1 MAKRDVPIIIQKR
14 TLSPSN
20 SNVAINIIRVT
31 VATTNLPIMYVKDGK
46 ERSSEQKPFCAG
58 IAKKN

>member
-1 MAKRDVPIIIQKR
+1 MAKRDVLTIIQKR
-14 TLSPSN
+14 TLLPSN

-31 VATTNLPIMYVKDGK
+31 GAITNLPIMDVKDGK
-46 ERSSEQKPFCAG
+46 ERSSEQKPFFAG